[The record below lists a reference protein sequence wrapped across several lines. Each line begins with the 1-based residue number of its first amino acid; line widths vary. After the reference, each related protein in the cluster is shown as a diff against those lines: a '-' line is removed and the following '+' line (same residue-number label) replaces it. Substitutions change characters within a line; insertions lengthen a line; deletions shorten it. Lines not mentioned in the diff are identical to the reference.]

1 MIAKQTMSLHIAPV
15 PVWKM
20 VQLFFLYID
29 PVKFLFNFNHGSIRC
44 LDI

>member
-29 PVKFLFNFNHGSIRC
+29 PVKFISFQLRSLFNS
-44 LDI
+44 LP